1 MKPRND
7 SELLDA
13 FAQSF
18 LMLDELICPHDRPP
32 PLVLLDATTSVDW
45 SIVRWHPIRLPA
57 PRACI
62 DCLRRV
68 GRLPQLFESFA
79 ESFGWLDVDLRICRL
94 FANPPATDCVDLS
107 TAMFADLV
115 LNNTLLPLRL
125 VRFALAPDCCYD
137 PICFD
142 LSNFDGDDCPIVR
155 LEHESILRHDRIDKC
170 EVIFDSFRDLVL
182 AVIDLG
188 HGAANNR
195 DKTNGC
201 T

>member
-1 MKPRND
+1 MKTQSD
-7 SELLDA
+7 MELLDA
-13 FAQSF
+13 FAESF
-18 LMLDELICPHDRPP
+18 SILDELFCPFDRPP
-32 PLVLLDATTSVDW
+32 PPVLVDATPAEECSH
-45 SIVRWHPIRLPA
+45 VRWHPRRLAA
-57 PRACI
+57 PRVRI
-62 DCLRRV
+62 DGLRRV

-79 ESFGWLDVDLRICRL
+79 ETYAWLDVDLRICRL
-94 FANPPATDCVDLS
+94 FANPPSTDCVDLS
-107 TAMFADLV
+107 TAMFADPV

-137 PICFD
+137 PVCFD

-155 LEHESILRHDRIDKC
+155 LEHESILMHDRIDKC
-170 EVIFDSFRDLVL
+170 EVIFDSFRDLVQ

-195 DKTNGC
+195 DKTNGF